1 MTDLV
6 TINQY
11 KSFRGVTGNTDDP
24 KLNIIV
30 PSVSNLVKTYCGRTF
45 LDYYNT
51 NKVEY
56 FTLKWK
62 QNIVFLT
69 ETPITSIISVE
80 ELEESTINTYTTLT
94 ASEYVVDDNLSAIYR
109 VDTDATR
116 YDFPVGINAVR
127 VTYRGG
133 YASLP
138 SDLRLAVSDLITY
151 YLKEEHK
158 PEKNHASFTITNP
171 TGKADFPEHIR
182 RVLDMYKDG

>member
-94 ASEYVVDDNLSAIYR
+94 ASEYVVDDNLSAI
-109 VDTDATR
+109 
-116 YDFPVGINAVR
+116 
-127 VTYRGG
+127 
-133 YASLP
+133 
-138 SDLRLAVSDLITY
+138 
-151 YLKEEHK
+151 
-158 PEKNHASFTITNP
+158 
-171 TGKADFPEHIR
+171 
-182 RVLDMYKDG
+182 